1 MEKQQNII
9 CELKDKGLLP
19 LYFHS
24 SESVSIGMLK
34 ALYNAGI
41 RAVEYTNRGEKALL
55 NFKAMKRVCET
66 EMPGMHLGIGTIKH
80 AEAAKAFIAS
90 GADFIITPGLSDEV
104 GAFVQKENV
113 LWIPGCMTP
122 DRNNVCRKFWSTYDK
137 TFSR

>member
-104 GAFVQKENV
+104 GAFVQKEN
-113 LWIPGCMTP
+113 
-122 DRNNVCRKFWSTYDK
+122 
-137 TFSR
+137 